1 MENFNNF
8 KLRKMYFKDFR
19 KSGIIFFTYIA
30 ITAMLSS
37 CHLYSTEEE
46 KIVETAEKFGNHL
59 FNYELKE
66 AAAMTTGDSRKWI
79 VLLASNVDS
88 ATVAMIRNQD
98 EAATVSVDNLSMLSD
113 TTATVELIA
122 DNIVWAH
129 DIEGTPEVK
138 DGQSFSFHVVKRNG
152 KWLVRMDSLLQSGK

>member
-8 KLRKMYFKDFR
+8 KLRKMYFCVFR
-19 KSGIIFFTYIA
+19 KLSTAFFA
-30 ITAMLSS
+30 FTAMTAAVSS
-37 CHLYSTEEE
+37 CTLYSSKDREIE
-46 KIVETAEKFGNHL
+46 VTAEEFGNHF

-66 AAAMTTGDSRKWI
+66 AAAMVTDDSRKWI

-98 EAATVSVDNLSMLSD
+98 EAATVSVDNLSILSD
-113 TTATVELIA
+113 TTAAVELIA

-138 DGQSFSFHVVKRNG
+138 DGQSFSFHMVKHNG